1 MERRESSR
9 RRRALEAG
17 EIDGIFEQCE
27 DEGVDT
33 RVKVEVGGNSIGV
46 VDKVFC
52 ISHIIVLPYNDY

>member
-1 MERRESSR
+1 LERRESSR

-33 RVKVEVGGNSIGV
+33 RVKVEVGRNSFGV

-52 ISHIIVLPYNDY
+52 MSHIDADSFPL

>member
-33 RVKVEVGGNSIGV
+33 RVKVLVEGNSMALLT
-46 VDKVFC
+46 KCSVFL
-52 ISHIIVLPYNDY
+52 ILLFSPNDY